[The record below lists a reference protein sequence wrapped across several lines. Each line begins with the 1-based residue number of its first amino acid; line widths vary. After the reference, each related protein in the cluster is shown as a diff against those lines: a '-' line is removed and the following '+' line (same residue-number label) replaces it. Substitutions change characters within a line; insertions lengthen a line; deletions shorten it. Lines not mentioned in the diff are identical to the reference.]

1 MIRFEVEDRVGEI
14 IIDRTSAANAFTAD
28 MVRQLTVSLHNA
40 AASAD
45 ILTLSAEGADFTVGR
60 DREEPKTG
68 SPFDAFSAVGALNEA
83 IGAYP
88 GIIIAVVR
96 GRAFGLGV
104 GLVARSDIAMAA
116 VDAQFMLDEVKL
128 GIPPMFVMAG
138 IVDRLPAK
146 QALDVVL
153 SSREFGADEALQ
165 MGLVSRI
172 APAGQL
178 DAAAGALVETLRGR
192 DRSVILACKR
202 YWRAVAAM
210 PAEARAA
217 FAVVE
222 QTKFAMGK
230 H

>member
-28 MVRQLTVSLHNA
+28 MVRQLTVSLNDA

-68 SPFDAFSAVGALNEA
+68 SPFEAFGAISALNEA
-83 IGAYP
+83 ICAYP

-104 GLVARSDIAMAA
+104 GLVARCDIAMAA

-128 GIPPMFVMAG
+128 GIPPMFVMEG

-146 QALDVVL
+146 QALDIVL

-178 DAAAGALVETLRGR
+178 DAAAAALVETLRGR

-210 PAEARAA
+210 PADARAA
-217 FAVVE
+217 FALVE